1 MQLSVQIILPKSE
14 LNIAD
19 NCGKEV
25 TKIISNT
32 KLDYSE
38 IEYLDKEAIDKLP
51 GFEKC
56 VVMFANE
63 HNGQTCSL
71 DIEGNGNFR
80 KFAIRREVSFT
91 NDGDEIIEDKVRY
104 ILIFLDANDHVE
116 DVEDAIKYLKE
127 HWIPGKTKLHRR
139 LTPSS
144 NTIVDVQFNEDS
156 LTSNSK

>member
-1 MQLSVQIILPKSE
+1 MSSNAK
-14 LNIAD
+14 LN
-19 NCGKEV
+19 
-25 TKIISNT
+25 
-32 KLDYSE
+32 YPE

-56 VVMFANE
+56 LVMFANNY
-63 HNGQTCSL
+63 NGQTCSL
-71 DIEGNGNFR
+71 DIEGDGNFR
-80 KFAIRREVSFT
+80 KFVIRREKLF
-91 NDGDEIIEDKVRY
+91 NYAEEENFKLKEKVRY
-104 ILIFLDANDHVE
+104 LLIFLDDKDHA
-116 DVEDAIKYLKE
+116 EDAIKYLKE